1 MHESAPTPGALQPER
16 LVFSFQP
23 PIHPIIPSPTTM
35 TDNDRAPEAERTVT
49 LKKVEVHS
57 GAGLV
62 HVNLTTSL
70 TTPMPKIV

>member
-1 MHESAPTPGALQPER
+1 MKNPHSLEKPAATLIAAATLLAGMGL
-16 LVFSFQP
+16 P
-23 PIHPIIPSPTTM
+23 PATM